1 MRTLLLILLGAV
13 VFALVIGAP
22 FFEVA
27 DNTLINAGASFDGD
41 PPPCRADRVG
51 VTLTLKGTPSVC
63 QATANGY
70 EWRPAGAQPA
80 RVAPSGLPQTAK
92 DHQPC
97 TQAQHG
103 KLTGDGRWI
112 CVESGKQP
120 GVFYW
125 MPWQ

>member
-1 MRTLLLILLGAV
+1 MKTFLTLLLLAVLFALLISPV
-13 VFALVIGAP
+13 VFEVGDNALIQ
-22 FFEVA
+22 
-27 DNTLINAGASFDGD
+27 AGSAFDGE
-41 PPPCRADRVG
+41 PPVCRADRLG
-51 VTLTLKGTPSVC
+51 VVLTLRGVPSVC
-63 QATANGY
+63 QQTPNGY
-70 EWRPAGAQPA
+70 HWTPAAQPA

-97 TQAQHG
+97 TQTQHG

-112 CVESGKQP
+112 CVESGKQN